1 MSDASGVAI
10 ANAMKTNMALKSFTF
25 KQRLPDSHEVHY
37 KIVRR
42 KKEEER

>member
-10 ANAMKTNMALKSFTF
+10 ANAMKTNMVLKSFTLR
-25 KQRLPDSHEVHY
+25 QRLPDSHEVHY

-42 KKEEER
+42 KKENER

>member
-10 ANAMKTNMALKSFTF
+10 ANAMKTLTALKSSTL

>member
-10 ANAMKTNMALKSFTF
+10 ANAMKTHMALKSFTF

-37 KIVRR
+37 KIIRR
-42 KKEEER
+42 KKEEDR